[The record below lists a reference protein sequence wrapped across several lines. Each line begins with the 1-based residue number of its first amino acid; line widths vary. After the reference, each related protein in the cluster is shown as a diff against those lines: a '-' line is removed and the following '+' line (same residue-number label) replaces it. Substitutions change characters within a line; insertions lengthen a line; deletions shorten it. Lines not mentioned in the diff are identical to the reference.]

1 MNWVIFFRYDM
12 PIMRKVIR
20 FIEHDNNT
28 RIQVLG
34 GIWIDQDEV
43 LMEFEDFITAKNVIC
58 QMYFEL
64 AKVEF
69 DRRKRA
75 AEHAKFLKRNDWD
88 KRAEIDDLLDR
99 FRRGQWI
106 YEPVD
111 TEAEEG
117 PSQEG

>member
-1 MNWVIFFRYDM
+1 
-12 PIMRKVIR
+12 MRKVIR